1 MVLYS
6 SCEYKLLYMNELF
19 LALHVVLSLF
29 LGGILGWQRENR
41 GKSAGP
47 RTYAL
52 VAGGSTLFT
61 LLSITAFGA
70 DISRIASQIVVGIG
84 FLGAGTI
91 LHKENRVEGLTT
103 AAGLWMVAAIGMA
116 VGVRYYILSIVASFL
131 VLAIFMFDDRKY
143 KKDLNK
149 DELK

>member
-1 MVLYS
+1 MVLHVI
-6 SCEYKLLYMNELF
+6 
-19 LALHVVLSLF
+19 LALF
-29 LGGILGWQRENR
+29 LGGALGWQRENW

-52 VAGGSTLFT
+52 VAGGSALFT
-61 LLSITAFGA
+61 ILSITAFGSDMA
-70 DISRIASQIVVGIG
+70 RIASQIVVGIG

-116 VGVRYYILSIVASFL
+116 VGVRYYILAIMVS
-131 VLAIFMFDDRKY
+131 VLSLGIFMFDDRKF
-143 KKDLNK
+143 KKEFEDK
-149 DELK
+149 DTDTD